1 MVPWFGF
8 RPLCRHPDL
17 FAMAGEDM
25 NAAELQQ
32 ILTQI
37 LIPAAT
43 RHQSI
48 LYLAQLGK
56 IFYCL
61 LEETLK
67 NQPDERPNAVYG
79 DLSEA
84 FHKSLFDLKILNMAL
99 LEGQYIPAARVIV
112 LTTNAN
118 FFRGNDLLR
127 TALDTIH
134 DLYSHVQKDSCHN
147 TAQWLFNEHGPY
159 LRAEGFELAHL
170 QIFFALDFPADS
182 QD

>member
-1 MVPWFGF
+1 MFPWFGF
-8 RPLCRHPDL
+8 RPLCRHPNP
-17 FAMAGEDM
+17 FAMAGDDM

-37 LIPAAT
+37 PIPAAT

-84 FHKSLFDLKILNMAL
+84 FHKSL
-99 LEGQYIPAARVIV
+99 
-112 LTTNAN
+112 
-118 FFRGNDLLR
+118 
-127 TALDTIH
+127 
-134 DLYSHVQKDSCHN
+134 
-147 TAQWLFNEHGPY
+147 
-159 LRAEGFELAHL
+159 
-170 QIFFALDFPADS
+170 
-182 QD
+182 